1 MVKNSYIYKKIAILL
16 IVVILNQTFAPA
28 IAYCLTSG
36 PSQPEFSGFQQAG
49 VTDMVDMFSGDFMY
63 NLPLADVDGFP
74 INISYN
80 SNPRMDDEASWVGL
94 GWSLNPGSISRS
106 LRGIPDDFAG
116 EGVTKKTSMAQDMTV
131 GIDGAVNAE
140 LFGWSGGKLSIG
152 VGGALSY
159 NTKRGFDFT
168 TSLSFNPIVK
178 IGSANTALNT
188 NLGLSSSSANG
199 LNMNASVGLGS
210 IDDDQFKSGA
220 TLGAGLNS
228 RQGLKSLTFQTP
240 LPIKDP
246 FLSGMASYM
255 GAGSITH
262 NFGPFSYTPTSSLP
276 ISNESISFSG
286 KGGGEIFGGHPN
298 FKIGGFWARQYL
310 TYNTE
315 TQVSY
320 GYLHLEEGQDNDQ
333 ALLDYNA
340 EVAGQIKENTPNL
353 PLIYGTY
360 DVFSVAGQGI
370 GGAFR
375 AVRNDVG
382 LFRPGKEINT
392 SVSGNIGAEF
402 GGGNAVHGGGDIFVS
417 NSNSVRGAWNDP
429 QSQLTNNLK
438 FREGTP
444 SYKNFYFKF
453 ANDNSKFAND
463 VYSDF
468 GGEKALYLSH
478 QKSGSELIPNS
489 KWLGHG
495 GGSYQMSG
503 DIKNDQDAVTNN
515 TVRYLTG
522 AEAAEMGVDKSINSY
537 PRNIYAYGDNCGST
551 AIDEEDRVGPNA
563 PAHHLSEFTVL
574 QSDGGRY
581 VYGLPVKNI
590 RQHDASFNV
599 TAVGNENQG
608 SSNYGLV
615 QYNNSDNGTNNNAGR
630 EKYYESNDM
639 PSYAHSFLL
648 TNMLSADY
656 VDKTGDGVTDD
667 DLGTAIKLNY
677 HLHDNNFKWRIP
689 TGVRSAQFHKGYN
702 STSDDNKA
710 SFVYGEKEL
719 WYVHSIE
726 SRTKVAQF
734 FTSPRQDGL
743 GVAGI
748 DGGKQ
753 NSETVLKLDSIQ
765 ILTKSEL
772 ANNPNNPVP
781 LKTVHFTYD
790 YSLCKGVAN
799 QVNTSNGKLTLKSI
813 HYTYQNSERG
823 ALSPYKFA
831 YKAGPNYNMG
841 LYNRWG
847 LPQVNP
853 SNYPH
858 IQEYPYVIQ
867 GADEQATAN
876 AGAWSLNGITLPTGA
891 TIAVNYEPD
900 DYAYVQNKRAGQM
913 MEVVGFTNNSNG
925 TGITSSIYNGPG
937 NSNKYV
943 AVNLPYAVNTAN
955 TAELKKRYFEDVG
968 DIYFDMKVNMN
979 GSKVERI
986 KGYFKID
993 PALDIVAVSN
1003 TRVLIPVKYLKDSK
1017 NKIVHPIAF
1026 AGFQVLRLQ
1035 LPEII
1040 QPHMNTNNP
1049 GIAFFKSIFNAGK
1062 EIRKLFKGFEFVAQK
1077 KGWAKTIVTNN
1088 KASWIRLAN
1097 PDFKKLGGN
1106 SRVQSVTIS
1115 DNWTF
1120 DGAGGESVYGQ
1131 RYEYTMEKEIAGN
1144 METISSGV
1152 ASYEPAMGGEENL
1165 MKQPLPYEEKYLL
1178 GPKNMFYSEAPF
1190 GESLFPAASVG
1201 YQKVKTINIAND
1213 NTALIRTQSG
1223 YTENEFYTAKEFP
1236 TRVTTS
1242 QVLPRRFKTN
1252 PILKFLKVENKELV
1266 SLSQG
1271 YTIEL
1276 NDMHGKQKRMS
1287 TYDKNEQLLS
1297 RTTYN
1302 YQLEAGSGETKKLNN
1317 TVKLV
1322 EKDGSVIQKEIGV
1335 EFDLWQETFQERN
1348 VTEGK
1353 GTKISGDFFM
1363 AFIFPVIVPTLF
1375 PNSNKEETGLSSA
1388 VTTKVIHRNGV
1399 LNTVEVIQDGS
1410 KIATENVAYDAN
1422 TGSVLINKTF
1432 NEHDD
1437 PIYSFTTP
1445 AYWAYPYM
1453 GHASDNL
1460 NTTIEGVSIPDGKV
1474 SNGEAQGAIRAGDE
1488 LMVTINGTIQPD
1500 RVYATKSK
1508 TATQFT
1514 LMDRDGVTYTSGT
1527 PVDLKVIRS
1536 GNRNMLTGSVLETQ
1550 TLIDPL
1556 AANPNQIPNS
1566 GVTQGV
1572 IAASASTYKSD
1583 FPIECETVQD
1593 PVIRIPLKGVNNPY
1607 VEGGLG
1613 QWRPFQTFSPKQLRG
1628 NNGQFTA
1635 LSSNDNVGV
1644 YGTYDGVMQNYFSGW
1659 EYNTSQGRW
1668 ICNLENWII
1677 GEEITKYDR
1686 NGNALESF
1694 NALCIPTAA
1703 HFGYKNSLPTIV
1715 ASNSTYAELYSEG
1728 FEEDVF
1734 EQDCDDFDYRKHFEI
1749 YKAPIGPSFAV
1760 PMTLAD
1766 LNSDHAHTGK
1776 HSLEIAGNSYFYSQ
1790 TSLTP
1795 CAKPGS
1801 NPPIL
1806 PANSSA
1812 TDNVQQNKTANGTV
1826 ASAAGFDN
1834 APEGEVAG
1842 IGAGANTAA
1851 QANPQQG
1858 YKRVCGTDFNEQY
1871 NDIVAIPS
1879 GGYMA
1884 VGTHSSDPGAAP
1896 DLQDEAFVARLNE
1909 DGEPIWVNLYG
1920 GALTDESATS
1930 IIRNAN
1936 GSYVVTGS
1944 TTKVNS
1950 ARRDVFIL
1958 EVDING
1964 NKIGEN
1970 SFQGSLLSLPS
1981 NTIATHCVQ
1990 TTGNGYIIGARKHDN
2005 STNDYNDDYV
2015 IKVNQDLSLDW
2026 SKIYGFPYSAG
2037 NQNDAVTDI
2046 LETANTANNYLVA
2059 TNFRGEFGTYNALH
2073 DIGVMKLDANGDII
2087 WEKGFGTGDDKNN
2100 GTGRMVELTNGQIS
2114 IAGFAGIEDG
2124 FNPAS
2129 ANALDLRLDAN
2140 GNKIHARGYKASN
2153 GQFNRF
2159 FGVIERN
2166 ANQPVFSGWANKTT
2180 ATTDFDGVLFC
2191 EGTNLNERVDLSLDD
2206 RPLDL
2211 LRATDGG
2218 YVLPG
2223 YNIEQGSTDRDLYL
2237 IKLDAN
2243 GALNPNCPTEDLGM
2257 ALEIVYP
2264 QAVYNT
2270 ALVVADVNQEA
2281 PVNLTV
2287 NSLVIN
2293 CTDDCGNNCNNQAS
2307 FVYNPSPVCADTLIT
2322 FTNTSTGASS
2332 YQWYINGQL
2341 QSTAENFTFTFANE
2355 GIYTVTLHAISPG
2368 CDLSMASEE
2377 ITVFGQAPIGVESIT
2392 VAVECSSCNSHEPT
2406 QIYTSDGPRLDGV
2419 YVPTCEGCLP
2429 LFTPEIDKDYL
2440 VSGWVASDASLAT
2453 NSDDINAQIRIFLGN
2468 GATNYQT
2475 ISLDPEGPVIEGW
2488 QRVSAKITVD
2498 GNLGPL
2504 ERFTVGYFNTGSTP
2518 VYFDDLRIHPNI
2530 CNAKSYVYDP
2540 YSARLMAELDEN
2552 NYALFYEYDDEGL
2565 LVRIKRETEKGI
2577 VTIQEG
2583 RTVTKPNPYTP

>member
-1 MVKNSYIYKKIAILL
+1 
-16 IVVILNQTFAPA
+16 
-28 IAYCLTSG
+28 
-36 PSQPEFSGFQQAG
+36 
-49 VTDMVDMFSGDFMY
+49 MVDMFSGDFMY

-188 NLGLSSSSANG
+188 NLGLSSSSQNG

-402 GGGNAVHGGGDIFVS
+402 GGGNAVHGGGDVFIS
-417 NSNSVRGAWNDP
+417 NSNSVRGAWDDP
-429 QSQLTNNLK
+429 QSQLSNNLK

-444 SYKNFYFKF
+444 GYKNFYFKF

-463 VYSDF
+463 VYSNF
-468 GGEKALYLSH
+468 GGEEALYLSH
-478 QKSGSELIPNS
+478 KKSGSELIPNS
-489 KWLGHG
+489 KWLGNDG
-495 GGSYQMSG
+495 GNYQMTG
-503 DIKNDQDAVTNN
+503 DLKNNQDAVTNN
-515 TVRYLTG
+515 TVKFLTG
-522 AEAAEMGVDKSINSY
+522 AEASLMGVDKTIKKYPNPNSGY
-537 PRNIYAYGDNCGST
+537 VYGNCGNTGVVSQN
-551 AIDEEDRVGPNA
+551 RVGPNA
-563 PAHHLSEFTVL
+563 PAHHLSEFSVV
-574 QSDGGRY
+574 QSDGSRY
-581 VYGLPVKNI
+581 VYGLPVKNL

-599 TAVGNENQG
+599 TATGSETQG
-608 SSNYGLV
+608 DSDYGLV
-615 QYNNSDNGTNNNAGR
+615 QYNSSDATTNNSAGR
-630 EKYYESNDM
+630 EQYYESNDM
-639 PSYAHSFLL
+639 PAYAHSFLL

-667 DLGTAIKLNY
+667 DLGTAVKLNY
-677 HLHDNNFKWRIP
+677 HLHDSEFKWRIP

-702 STSDDNKA
+702 STSNDNKA

-753 NSETVLKLDSIQ
+753 NSETVLQLDSIQ

-772 ANNPNNPVP
+772 ANNPTNPVP

-790 YSLCKGVAN
+790 YSLCKGVSN
-799 QVNTSNGKLTLKSI
+799 QVNTANGKLTLKSI
-813 HYTYQNSERG
+813 HFTYQNSERG

-853 SNYPH
+853 SSYPH

-867 GADEQATAN
+867 GPDEQATAN

-891 TIAVNYEPD
+891 SIAVNYEPD

-913 MEVVGFTNNSNG
+913 MEVVGFTNNANG
-925 TGITSSIYNGPG
+925 SGITPDIYNSPG
-937 NSNKYV
+937 NSNKYL
-943 AVNLPYAVNTAN
+943 AVDLPFAVNTAN

-979 GSKVERI
+979 AGKIERI

-993 PALDIVAVSN
+993 PALDVIAISN
-1003 TRVLIPVKYLKDSK
+1003 TRVLIPVKYLRDSK

-1026 AGFQVLRLQ
+1026 AGFQVLRLE

-1077 KGWAKTIVTNN
+1077 KGWAKSIVTNN

-1106 SRVQSVTIS
+1106 SRVQSITIS

-1152 ASYEPAMGGEENL
+1152 ASYEPAIGGEENL

-1201 YQKVKTINIAND
+1201 YQKVKMINIAND
-1213 NTALIRTQSG
+1213 NPNLIRTQSG
-1223 YTENEFYTAKEFP
+1223 HSEYEFYTAKEFP

-1276 NDMHGKQKRMS
+1276 NDMHGKQKRTS
-1287 TYDKNEQLLS
+1287 TFDKNEQLLS

-1302 YQLEAGSGETKKLNN
+1302 YQLEDGSGETKRLDN
-1317 TVKLV
+1317 TVKMV
-1322 EKDGSVIQKEIGV
+1322 EKDGSVIQKELGV
-1335 EFDLWQETFQERN
+1335 EFDLWQETFKERN
-1348 VTEGK
+1348 VTEGT

-1422 TGSVLINKTF
+1422 TGNVLINKTY

-1488 LMVTINGTIQPD
+1488 LMVTINDVIQPD
-1500 RVYATKSK
+1500 RVYATKSV
-1508 TATQFT
+1508 TASQFT
-1514 LMDRDGVTYTSGT
+1514 LMDRNGDTYTAT
-1527 PVDLKVIRS
+1527 DPVSLKVIRS
-1536 GNRNMLTGSVLETQ
+1536 GNRNMLGGSVLETQ

-1556 AANPNQIPNS
+1556 AGNPNQIPSS

-1635 LSSNDNVGV
+1635 LSSNENGGI

-1659 EYNTSQGRW
+1659 EYNSSLGRW
-1668 ICNLENWII
+1668 VCNLENWII

-1715 ASNSTYAELYSEG
+1715 ASNSTYAELYTEG
-1728 FEEDVF
+1728 FEEYVF
-1734 EQDCDDFDYRKHFEI
+1734 EEDCDDFDYRKHFEL
-1749 YKAPIGPSFAV
+1749 YKGPTSLTATSAT
-1760 PMTLAD
+1760 PMSIAD
-1766 LNSDHAHTGK
+1766 LNTDYAHTGK
-1776 HSLEIAGNSYFYSQ
+1776 HSLEVPANSYFFSN

-1801 NPPIL
+1801 NPPPIES
-1806 PANSSA
+1806 AN
-1812 TDNVQQNKTANGTV
+1812 NEVQNKSTLSNEGITDDAGLA
-1826 ASAAGFDN
+1826 AST
-1834 APEGEVAG
+1834 EGEAAG
-1842 IGAGANTAA
+1842 IGADTDATE
-1851 QANPQQG
+1851 QANANASPLT
-1858 YKRVCGTDFNEQY
+1858 YKRVCGTDFDEGY
-1871 NDIVAIPS
+1871 SDIVAVPS

-1884 VGTHSSDPGAAP
+1884 VGTHVSDPGAAP
-1896 DLQDEAFVARLNE
+1896 DLEDEAFVARLDA
-1909 DGEPIWVNLYG
+1909 DGEPIWIKLYG
-1920 GALTDESATS
+1920 GAGTDEGASS
-1930 IIRNAN
+1930 IIRNAR
-1936 GSYVVTGS
+1936 GFYVVTGS
-1944 TTKVNS
+1944 TTKVTS
-1950 ARRDVFIL
+1950 GRRDLFVL

-1964 NKIGEN
+1964 NKIREN
-1970 SFQGSLLSLPS
+1970 SFEGSLLSLTS
-1981 NTIATHCVQ
+1981 NTFGTHCVQ
-1990 TTGNGYIIGARKHDN
+1990 TTGSGYIIGARKHDAN
-2005 STNDYNDDYV
+2005 TNDVNDDYI
-2015 IKVNQDLSLDW
+2015 IKINQDFSLDW
-2026 SKIYGFPYSAG
+2026 SKTYGFPYTTG
-2037 NQNDAVTDI
+2037 NQNDAVSDI
-2046 LETANTANNYLVA
+2046 LETSSTANNYVFS
-2059 TNFRGEFGTYNALH
+2059 TTFRGEFGTYNSLH
-2073 DIGVMKLDANGDII
+2073 DIGIVKIDASGNII
-2087 WEKGFGTGDDKNN
+2087 WEKGFGTGSNIDN
-2100 GTGRMVELTNGQIS
+2100 GSSRMVELTNGS
-2114 IAGFAGIEDG
+2114 FAIAGFAAVTTG
-2124 FNPAS
+2124 FNATS
-2129 ANALDLRLDAN
+2129 ANALDLRIDAN
-2140 GNKIHARGYKASN
+2140 GNKIHARGYEATN

-2159 FGVIERN
+2159 IGVVERN
-2166 ANQPVFSGWANKTT
+2166 ANQPVFSGFYNKTN
-2180 ATTDFDGVLFC
+2180 ATSDYDGLLFC
-2191 EGTNLNERVDLSLDD
+2191 EGTNLDERINLSNEDK
-2206 RPLDL
+2206 PLDL
-2211 LRATDGG
+2211 LRASDGG
-2218 YVLPG
+2218 YLLPG
-2223 YNIEQGSTDRDLYL
+2223 YNIEAGSTDRDLYL

-2243 GALNPNCPTEDLGM
+2243 GDLNANCPTQSLGM
-2257 ALEIVYP
+2257 TLEIDYP
-2264 QAVYNT
+2264 QDVYNT
-2270 ALVVADVNQEA
+2270 SLVVADVNKEA
-2281 PVNLTV
+2281 GITLDVHD
-2287 NSLVIN
+2287 LVIN
-2293 CTDDCGNNCNNQAS
+2293 CSDDCGTYCNNQAS
-2307 FVYNPSPVCADTLIT
+2307 FTYNPSPVCADTLIT
-2322 FTNTSTGASS
+2322 FNNTSTGATS
-2332 YQWYINGQL
+2332 YQWYINGQF
-2341 QSTAENFTFTFANE
+2341 QSSAQNFTYTFANE
-2355 GIYTVTLHAISPG
+2355 GIYTVNLYALSNG
-2368 CDLSMASEE
+2368 CDISIASEE

-2419 YVPTCEGCLP
+2419 YVPTCAGCLP
-2429 LFTPEIDKDYL
+2429 TFTPEFDKDYL
-2440 VSGWVASDASLAT
+2440 VSAWVASNSSLAS
-2453 NSDDINAQIRIFLGN
+2453 NSDDIDASIRVVVGNADYSL
-2468 GATNYQT
+2468 QT
-2475 ISLDPEGPVIEGW
+2475 LVLEPEGPVIEGW
-2488 QRVSAKITVD
+2488 QRISGKIFIANSLGQFDIDRISVRYSNN
-2498 GNLGPL
+2498 GN
-2504 ERFTVGYFNTGSTP
+2504 TP

-2530 CNAKSYVYDP
+2530 CNAKSYVYDS